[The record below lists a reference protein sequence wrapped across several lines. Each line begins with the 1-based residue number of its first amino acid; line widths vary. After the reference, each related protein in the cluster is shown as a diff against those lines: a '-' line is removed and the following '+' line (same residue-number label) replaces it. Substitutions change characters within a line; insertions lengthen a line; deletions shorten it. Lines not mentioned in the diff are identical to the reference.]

1 MVVVSL
7 PAEPPDKGVRDSPRV
22 VNGMPRVRIY
32 GVKVPDLHVP
42 TLVGGLTNANGLV
55 VAQRR

>member
-7 PAEPPDKGVRDSPRV
+7 AAEPPDKCVGDSPRV

-32 GVKVPDLHVP
+32 GVDVPDMHFP
-42 TLVGGLTNANGLV
+42 RLVGGLTNANGLV

>member
-7 PAEPPDKGVRDSPRV
+7 AAEPPDKCVGDSPRV

-32 GVKVPDLHVP
+32 GVDVPDMHFP
-42 TLVGGLTNANGLV
+42 RLVGGLTNANGLV
-55 VAQRR
+55 VA